1 VNIRF
6 HDCTIPLLIGLP
18 NPGLRAGKAGRTD
31 EFMKYNGSRMG
42 DSAEENQELIAKAK
56 AAEKE
61 IAVNKQ
67 VLEQETSLNM
77 EKETAEFVYYLG
89 RGM

>member
-1 VNIRF
+1 
-6 HDCTIPLLIGLP
+6 
-18 NPGLRAGKAGRTD
+18 
-31 EFMKYNGSRMG
+31 MKYNGSRMG